1 MSSLSVTK
9 SHNNNGKNVDKNIF
23 GIIFPNMET
32 KIKNA
37 LFAAILRILRPLI
50 RILLRNGIP
59 YRTFADLAKWLYVDV
74 ARSGFSIEGRK
85 QTDSRVSIIT
95 GLSRKEV
102 GRLKKEVQASDEEA
116 LFRYNRAARVIAGW
130 VKDRRFLDRKK
141 NPKLLSLEGTEATF
155 GDLVKAYGGDVPSR
169 AVLDELMSVSAVRM
183 KKDGRI
189 ELLSSAFLPSGDEPA
204 MLSILGTDTAHLIDT
219 IDHNI
224 SHSRDGRRFQRK
236 VAYDNVPVE
245 AAEKFRSLSAEK
257 AQQLLESLDR
267 WLARHDRDSNPS
279 VDGTGKK
286 KVGLGVYYF
295 EDD

>member
-1 MSSLSVTK
+1 
-9 SHNNNGKNVDKNIF
+9 
-23 GIIFPNMET
+23 MET

-59 YRTFADLAKWLYVDV
+59 YRTFADLAKWVYMDI
-74 ARSGFSIEGRK
+74 ARAEFGIEGRK
-85 QTDSRVSIIT
+85 QTDSRISIIT

-102 GRLKKEVQASDEEA
+102 GRLKKSVHASDEEA

-130 VKDRRFLDRKK
+130 VKDRRFVDGRK
-141 NPKLLSLEGTEATF
+141 NPKPLRLEGEKSTF
-155 GDLVKAYGGDVPSR
+155 ADLVKAYGGDVPTR

-189 ELLSSAFLPSGDEPA
+189 ELLTTAFLPSGDEPA
-204 MLSILGTDTAHLIDT
+204 MLSILGTDTAHLIET

-224 SHSRDGRRFQRK
+224 SHKDNGRFFQRK
-236 VAYDNVPVE
+236 VAYDNVPIE
-245 AAEKFRSLSAEK
+245 ATETFRTLSTEK
-257 AQQLLESLDR
+257 AQKLLVSLDS
-267 WLARHDRDSNPS
+267 WLARHDRDANPA
-279 VDGTGKK
+279 VKGTGRK

-295 EDD
+295 EEDAN